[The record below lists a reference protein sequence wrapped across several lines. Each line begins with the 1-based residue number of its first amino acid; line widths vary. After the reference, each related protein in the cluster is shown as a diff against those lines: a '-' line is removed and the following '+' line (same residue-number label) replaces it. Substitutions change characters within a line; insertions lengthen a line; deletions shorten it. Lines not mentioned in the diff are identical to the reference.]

1 MSQVKLGDKN
11 IPFIYQ
17 GNELL
22 YPNPV
27 KDGLVLY
34 YDFKGVTNNNR
45 WKKYPRDLSGNGL
58 SASLYNS
65 AYNTEG
71 SGYIDGLH
79 FDGIDDFVSI
89 PQNPLAYQGKEK
101 QKWTVS
107 ILATIKD
114 SYTSNK
120 LLKGINNGLEVRISG
135 GVYKALNF
143 IGSTSRLYLYSNSI
157 VPVNEKCHITYSY
170 NYVNKK
176 NRIYINGVLDSELI
190 IDDSKDKLEGMLSV
204 LELSPNRDNVIHSL
218 QIYNRILSEQEI
230 QHNYQLEKE
239 RWGL

>member
-1 MSQVKLGDKN
+1 MSQVKLGNKN

-22 YPNPV
+22 YPNPI
-27 KDGLVLY
+27 KDGLVLW
-34 YDFKGVTNNNR
+34 YDFKGMKNNDVTNNVA
-45 WKKYPRDLSGNGL
+45 RDLSGNGNNGVL
-58 SASLYNS
+58 KNFVYDS
-65 AYNTEG
+65 G
-71 SGYIDGLH
+71 SGYNDGMH
-79 FDGIDDFVSI
+79 FDGVDDFVSI